1 MNSAGRV
8 PLSPW
13 ADAVDAATLFAID
26 PIGLSGVSL
35 RAAPGALRERWL
47 NVVRDFVAAPL
58 RRLPLNVTD
67 DRLIGGLDLAATLHA
82 GRPVAERGILAEA
95 DGGILLVAMA
105 ERLSAA
111 TAGRLGAV
119 LDQGEVA
126 IERDGFALRVP
137 ARFGVI
143 ALDEGIADDERP
155 PSALL
160 DRLAF
165 HVDLTQVSLRD
176 IVEWCGDKETIAA
189 ARAMLP
195 RVRVSEAILGA
206 LCSVAFALG
215 IHSLRAGRFALCAA
229 RAAAALDGRDEV
241 SDADA
246 ALAARLVLASRATQ
260 LPAEAPP
267 EQQDAEPNE
276 DDANAEPEHEP
287 NEADARRTDNVP
299 DEPLQDRVLDAAR
312 AAIPPGLLL
321 ALSAGQLKNKS
332 SKAIGRAG
340 AAQQGVGRGRPAG
353 VRLGSPR
360 SGARLNVVE
369 TLRAAA
375 PWQPLR
381 RRGSSKIGVHVRQ
394 DDFRI
399 NRFKQRSETTSI
411 FVVDASGSAA
421 LHRLAEAK
429 GAVELLLAEC
439 YVRRDRVALISFR
452 GRTADILLAPT
463 RSLVRAKH
471 SLASLPGGGATPLAI
486 GIDAATN
493 LGDATRRRGQLPVIV
508 FLTDGRANIA
518 RDGNAGRALAEE
530 HALDAA
536 RRLRIAQLTALLV
549 DTSPQPQPAAQRLA
563 DAMGAR
569 YLALP
574 YADSAAISQAVR
586 ASATAPY
593 LS

>member
-1 MNSAGRV
+1 MRSR
-8 PLSPW
+8 
-13 ADAVDAATLFAID
+13 
-26 PIGLSGVSL
+26 
-35 RAAPGALRERWL
+35 RA
-47 NVVRDFVAAPL
+47 
-58 RRLPLNVTD
+58 
-67 DRLIGGLDLAATLHA
+67 
-82 GRPVAERGILAEA
+82 
-95 DGGILLVAMA
+95 
-105 ERLSAA
+105 
-111 TAGRLGAV
+111 
-119 LDQGEVA
+119 
-126 IERDGFALRVP
+126 
-137 ARFGVI
+137 
-143 ALDEGIADDERP
+143 
-155 PSALL
+155 
-160 DRLAF
+160 
-165 HVDLTQVSLRD
+165 
-176 IVEWCGDKETIAA
+176 
-189 ARAMLP
+189 
-195 RVRVSEAILGA
+195 
-206 LCSVAFALG
+206 VAFALG

-241 SDADA
+241 SDVDA

-260 LPAEAPP
+260 LPTEPQP

-276 DDANAEPEHEP
+276 DKANSADAEPEHKP
-287 NEADARRTDNVP
+287 NEADAQQTDDFP
-299 DEPLQDRVLDAAR
+299 DEPLQDKVLDAAR

-321 ALSAGQLKNKS
+321 ALSAGHLKNKG
-332 SKAIGRAG
+332 SKSIGRAG

-353 VRLGSPR
+353 VRPGSPR

-381 RRGSSKIGVHVRQ
+381 RRGSTKIGVHVRQ

-452 GRTADILLAPT
+452 GRAADLLLAPT

-536 RRLRIAQLTALLV
+536 RRLRTAQLTALLV

-563 DAMGAR
+563 AAMGAR

-586 ASATAPY
+586 ASATAPHP
-593 LS
+593 S

>member
-1 MNSAGRV
+1 MNFEGSI
-8 PLSPW
+8 PPSQW
-13 ADAVDAATLFAID
+13 TDALDAATLFAID
-26 PIGLSGVSL
+26 PIGLGGVSL
-35 RAAPGALRERWL
+35 RAAPGSLRDRWL
-47 NVVRDFVAAPL
+47 NLVRSFVAAPL
-58 RRLPLNVTD
+58 RRLPLNVSD

-111 TAGRLGAV
+111 TAARLGAV
-119 LDQGEVA
+119 LDRGEVA
-126 IERDGFALRVP
+126 IERDGFALRAP

-165 HVDLTQVSLRD
+165 HIDLTQVSHRD
-176 IVEWCGDKETIAA
+176 LVEWSGDDVETKAA
-189 ARAMLP
+189 ARAILP
-195 RVRVSEAILGA
+195 RVNVSEAILEA
-206 LCSVAFALG
+206 LCGVAFALG

-229 RAAAALDGRDEV
+229 RAAAALDGRDDV

-246 ALAARLVLASRATQ
+246 ALAARLVLAPRATQ
-260 LPAEAPP
+260 LPAEASP

-276 DDANAEPEHEP
+276 GDATAEPEPPEV
-287 NEADARRTDNVP
+287 DTKQTDNLP

-321 ALSAGQLKNKS
+321 ALSAGQLKNKG

-353 VRLGSPR
+353 VRPGNPR
-360 SGARLNVVE
+360 NGARLNVVE

-375 PWQPLR
+375 PWQSLR

-452 GRTADILLAPT
+452 GRKAELLLAPT

-536 RRLRIAQLTALLV
+536 RRLRVAQLTALLV

-563 DAMGAR
+563 AEMGAR

-574 YADSAAISQAVR
+574 YADSATISQAVR
-586 ASATAPY
+586 ASATAPNP
-593 LS
+593 S